1 MFCDLEGSTGH
12 TEKLGDEKAFV
23 LIDELFGILTQ
34 QVHKYEGT
42 VQEFRGDGIMALFGA
57 PIALENTAQR
67 AVSTSLAIHQEVNRF
82 NNRILEGSR
91 SPAIRMRI
99 GIHTGPVILGSIGSD
114 LRLEFQVI
122 GDTVNLAARME
133 ALAEPGTTYV
143 TKETYRLTE
152 SLFHFEPVGK
162 KIVKGK
168 EEPISVYKVLSAKED
183 VYRPRLGYERLIYS
197 RMVGRDSEL
206 NRLELQVMKAIN
218 GQGSVINIIGE
229 AGIGKS
235 RLLAELKNRE
245 VMKRVTLL
253 EGRAVSIGKNLSF
266 HPIIDLFKQWAD
278 IRNDDGETKAFDKLQ
293 VNIKRLF
300 HEEYDEVL
308 PFVAILMGM
317 KLSGIHAQRA
327 KGIEGEALQ
336 RLILKSVRDLLVRAT
351 ELTPLVVVNED
362 SHWADTSS
370 VELLESL
377 FRLAETQKIVF
388 INLFRSG
395 YKETGDRL
403 AESLKNRNVNYYI
416 EMMLEPLSEKMSEA
430 LISDM
435 LNLTEFKHPL
445 GASIAERTG
454 GNPFFIEE
462 VVRSLIDEQALLPKG
477 GTFQLTDKAA
487 SISIPNTIEELLMA
501 RIDRLEEQTR
511 DLVKEASVIGRSFF
525 YRILAEV
532 ASKIENI
539 EARLS
544 YLEEIQILRERLR
557 MGELEYLFKHA
568 LAQEVAYGSILP
580 LKRKELHLAVARSI
594 EKVFDERLH
603 EFYGM
608 LAYH

>member
-1 MFCDLEGSTGH
+1 
-12 TEKLGDEKAFV
+12 
-23 LIDELFGILTQ
+23 
-34 QVHKYEGT
+34 
-42 VQEFRGDGIMALFGA
+42 
-57 PIALENTAQR
+57 
-67 AVSTSLAIHQEVNRF
+67 
-82 NNRILEGSR
+82 
-91 SPAIRMRI
+91 
-99 GIHTGPVILGSIGSD
+99 
-114 LRLEFQVI
+114 
-122 GDTVNLAARME
+122 
-133 ALAEPGTTYV
+133 
-143 TKETYRLTE
+143 
-152 SLFHFEPVGK
+152 
-162 KIVKGK
+162 
-168 EEPISVYKVLSAKED
+168 
-183 VYRPRLGYERLIYS
+183 
-197 RMVGRDSEL
+197 
-206 NRLELQVMKAIN
+206 
-218 GQGSVINIIGE
+218 
-229 AGIGKS
+229 
-235 RLLAELKNRE
+235 
-245 VMKRVTLL
+245 
-253 EGRAVSIGKNLSF
+253 
-266 HPIIDLFKQWAD
+266 
-278 IRNDDGETKAFDKLQ
+278 
-293 VNIKRLF
+293 
-300 HEEYDEVL
+300 
-308 PFVAILMGM
+308 
-317 KLSGIHAQRA
+317 
-327 KGIEGEALQ
+327 
-336 RLILKSVRDLLVRAT
+336 
-351 ELTPLVVVNED
+351 VVNED